1 MKQTIKKRWQE
12 KCNMKSKDWH
22 IKIKRANKT
31 KFRDSDKEQK
41 ETEQIKLQVL

>member
-12 KCNMKSKDWH
+12 KCNMKNKDWH
-22 IKIKRANKT
+22 IKIKRAKKK

-41 ETEQIKLQVL
+41 ETE

>member
-1 MKQTIKKRWQE
+1 MK
-12 KCNMKSKDWH
+12 NKDWH

-41 ETEQIKLQVL
+41 KKLNK